1 MAIIICDLDSTLWG
15 FLGIHWGVYEEG
27 CKHLGGTELKVDS
40 FVPTTTRG
48 YLWCSVKDK
57 MSEEEFNSKIE
68 DAEKVMATLYKERI
82 GEFLVHNTGE
92 CNADDHDFYAEP
104 LKDVGLFNGAEEF
117 LKSAKEAGH
126 TLVVG
131 TGNSRITGEALL
143 EVMGLRDYFDDFA
156 YGDEGGNRKGVM
168 ALALERGRNI
178 SPDGV
183 AFVLDDATDAVSAG
197 NELGVK
203 VISMLSSEHGKK
215 VDKEKA
221 FASFSSIS
229 HYKAILELISDK

>member
-27 CKHLGGTELKVDS
+27 CRHLGGTELRVDS

-57 MSEEEFNSKIE
+57 MNEEEFNSKIE
-68 DAEKVMATLYKERI
+68 DAENLMATLYKERI
-82 GEFLVHNTGE
+82 GEFLVHNPGE

-117 LKSAKEAGH
+117 LRSAKDAGH

-143 EVMGLRDYFDDFA
+143 EVTGLKKYFDEFA

-168 ALALERGRNI
+168 QLAMQRGRKLVPEG
-178 SPDGV
+178 SV
-183 AFVLDDATDAVSAG
+183 YVLDDAIDAVDAG
-197 NELGVK
+197 RELGIK

-215 VDKEKA
+215 VEVEKA
-221 FASFSSIS
+221 FASFSSIL
-229 HYKAILELISDK
+229 HHKAILELIS